1 MNLCALADIC
11 TGPER
16 AIFAF
21 ICAAVFLIGLA
32 MCEDMDDH

>member
-16 AIFAF
+16 AVLAI
-21 ICAAVFLIGLA
+21 ILMAVFVIGLA
-32 MCEDMDDH
+32 VCEDIEDH